1 MKKANNSMSF
11 QMDYKLAPFVAAL
24 LIFLWISHLIYILL
38 VPLSIL
44 SALLHISLQTFLST
58 GLFITAHDSMHGIA
72 APYRPSLNRRLGAIA
87 IFLYGGFSYDKL
99 LTAHLAHHA
108 GPASPLDPDFTSHP
122 QEKFLPWL
130 FQFGR
135 RYYGSAEYLK
145 MHCHVFLVWII
156 GGALWKVFAFFAI
169 PAWLSALQLFYF
181 GTYLPH
187 RTEAANPH
195 QNSHR
200 ARSNTMPLFFS
211 LVTCYHFGY
220 HLEHHENPNAP
231 WWVLPRLKFYSL
243 DRK

>member
-1 MKKANNSMSF
+1 MLEQKNPFDFKT
-11 QMDYKLAPFVAAL
+11 DYRLAPFISIVLISMWVGHL
-24 LIFLWISHLIYILL
+24 LYILL
-38 VPLSIL
+38 VPLSAI
-44 SALLHISLQTFLST
+44 SAILHIGLQTFFST

-72 APYRPSLNRRLGAIA
+72 APYRPNLNRKLGAIA
-87 IFLYGGFSYDKL
+87 IFLYGGFSYQKL
-99 LTAHLAHHA
+99 LSAHLAHHEN
-108 GPASPLDPDFTSHP
+108 PASLTDPDFTTHP

-145 MHCHVFLVWII
+145 MHLHVFIVWII

-187 RTEAANPH
+187 RLDAAHPH
-195 QNSHR
+195 NNLHR
-200 ARSNTMPLFFS
+200 ARSNEMPLLVS

-220 HLEHHENPNAP
+220 HLEHHENPGSP
-231 WWVLPRLKFYSL
+231 WWTLPRIKFHRL
-243 DRK
+243 ARK